1 MSAVELVCPVCR
13 EPLLPVDNSLRCSNG
28 HSFDRARQGYW
39 NLLLAQKKRS
49 KAPGD
54 NAEMVQARQCFLEA
68 GHYAPLC
75 DAIGK
80 LLSRQLPYPA
90 DARLLDLGC
99 GEGWYTDRLQRQL
112 GASMTGLD
120 ISKEA
125 VKTACRRN
133 PAITWLVATGADI
146 PLADASVDAATLIFS
161 RLMPEPTAR
170 VLKPGGLL
178 LVVYPGPD
186 HLLALRQLIYTEV
199 RASSGFDPAA
209 QLDTLFEPVTEESL
223 HFNFN
228 LETPEAIQDLLAM
241 TPHGQ
246 RLKAEARSRIAAC
259 GQLQEQADFRLALFR
274 KRTPVE
280 AEAPEQA

>member
-1 MSAVELVCPVCR
+1 MSIPQLTCPVCHL
-13 EPLLPVDNSLRCSNG
+13 PLQAVDNSLRCDNG

-54 NAEMVQARQCFLEA
+54 NAEMVQARQRFLQA
-68 GHYAPLC
+68 GYYAPLC
-75 DAIGK
+75 EAISE
-80 LLSRQLPYPA
+80 LLQAQLPSA
-90 DARLLDLGC
+90 ATASLLDLGC

-112 GASMTGLD
+112 GCTMSGLD

-133 PAITWLVATGADI
+133 KAITWLVATGADI
-146 PLADASVDAATLIFS
+146 PLAEASIDAATLIFS

-178 LVVYPGPD
+178 LVVTPGPG
-186 HLLALRQLIYTEV
+186 HLLALRKLIYSEV
-199 RASSGFDPAA
+199 RATSGFDPAS
-209 QLDTLFEPVTEESL
+209 QLAVQFEPVMEQTLGFDFTLDSSD
-223 HFNFN
+223 
-228 LETPEAIQDLLAM
+228 AIQDLLAM

-246 RLKAEARSRIAAC
+246 RLNAEARARIAAC
-259 GQLQEQADFRLALFR
+259 NQLEEQADFRLALFR
-274 KRTPVE
+274 KRH
-280 AEAPEQA
+280 